1 MKHGAIDFLPK
12 PVGEDVLL
20 STIARAIETD
30 RQARNLYTQQA
41 AAKETWVNLTPRERE
56 IMLLVVEGKLNKQI
70 AHTLNISEKTVK
82 AHRGNLMRK
91 VAVRSV
97 PELVRFS
104 ELVDDIS

>member
-1 MKHGAIDFLPK
+1 
-12 PVGEDVLL
+12 V
-20 STIARAIETD
+20 
-30 RQARNLYTQQA
+30 
-41 AAKETWVNLTPRERE
+41 
-56 IMLLVVEGKLNKQI
+56 LVVEGKLNKQI
-70 AHTLNISEKTVK
+70 AHTLGISDKTVK